1 MSKES
6 ALERYTKA
14 VEKRNEHIKANKTVF
29 EEHERIVGAVIDA
42 ENDLRD
48 EVAEANAGVENTDF
62 KVIITPQTQRVYNE
76 DKMKQ
81 ILTPIQFADIVND
94 VTRPPKISIRPVS
107 N

>member
-14 VEKRNEHIKANKTVF
+14 IEKRNEHIKTNKSVF
-29 EEHERIVGAVIDA
+29 DEHERIVGAVIDA

-62 KVIITPQTQRVYNE
+62 KVTITPQTQRVYNE
-76 DKMKQ
+76 DKLKQ
-81 ILTPIQFADIVND
+81 YLSGPQFAEVVND
-94 VTRPPKISIRPVS
+94 VTRPARISIRPVS